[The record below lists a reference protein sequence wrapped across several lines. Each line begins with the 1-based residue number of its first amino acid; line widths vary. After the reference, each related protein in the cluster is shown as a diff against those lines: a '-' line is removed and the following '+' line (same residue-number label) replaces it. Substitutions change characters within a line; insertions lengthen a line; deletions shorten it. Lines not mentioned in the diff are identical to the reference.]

1 MNERKV
7 KSMKYLTFA
16 VPCYN
21 SQDYLER
28 CVESLLPG
36 GDDVEIL
43 LINDGSSDR
52 TGEIIDAYAEKYPH
66 IVRAVHKEN
75 GGHGSGVNKGMEL
88 AKGIYYKVVDS
99 DDWLEEKAYKKL
111 LSTIKHHV
119 WEEDVKHPLPD
130 LYVCNYVYNHLDEGI
145 TKSMG
150 YRNVF
155 PEEQL
160 CGWNDIGHFH
170 PSQYLIMHALIY
182 RTAVLRECGVVLP
195 EHTFYVDNIFAYQP
209 LPYVKHIFYMD
220 IDLYQ
225 YYLGREDQSVNEKV
239 LMSRIDQQIKVTQIV
254 ARCVD
259 LRQVKEQYP
268 KLAAY
273 MCRNISIMMAISSIH
288 LLLIG
293 DEEALE
299 KRRKLWND
307 IKEQDT
313 RLYYRLSYTT
323 LSGWTNLPG
332 RIGGKLTVGGYRL
345 AKKIYQFQ

>member
-1 MNERKV
+1 
-7 KSMKYLTFA
+7 
-16 VPCYN
+16 
-21 SQDYLER
+21 
-28 CVESLLPG
+28 
-36 GDDVEIL
+36 
-43 LINDGSSDR
+43 
-52 TGEIIDAYAEKYPH
+52 
-66 IVRAVHKEN
+66 
-75 GGHGSGVNKGMEL
+75 
-88 AKGIYYKVVDS
+88 
-99 DDWLEEKAYKKL
+99 
-111 LSTIKHHV
+111 
-119 WEEDVKHPLPD
+119 
-130 LYVCNYVYNHLDEGI
+130 
-145 TKSMG
+145 
-150 YRNVF
+150 
-155 PEEQL
+155 
-160 CGWNDIGHFH
+160 
-170 PSQYLIMHALIY
+170 
-182 RTAVLRECGVVLP
+182 
-195 EHTFYVDNIFAYQP
+195 
-209 LPYVKHIFYMD
+209 
-220 IDLYQ
+220 
-225 YYLGREDQSVNEKV
+225 
-239 LMSRIDQQIKVTQIV
+239 MSRIDQQIKVTQIV

>member
-28 CVESLLPG
+28 CVGSLLPG

-119 WEEDVKHPLPD
+119 WEEDAKHPLPD